1 MSIGKKGFHHE
12 YVGGFDKVG
21 EYVGM
26 GVGDDGDDDEVGD
39 NVGLGVGDDGDND
52 EVGDNVGKG
61 VGGDDGDNDLE
72 GIVEGATVN
81 GIENR
86 VLS

>member
-1 MSIGKKGFHHE
+1 MYVGKGGFHE

-21 EYVGM
+21 EYVGL
-26 GVGDDGDDDEVGD
+26 GVGDDGDD
-39 NVGLGVGDDGDND
+39 D